1 MVCFS
6 VDRYSIFRLL
16 VWSQLE
22 EKNAEIMVEN
32 LYYYIRTIVVAE
44 LAFVLVVFSVALRS
58 VFVSVEQQDKMRAL
72 SNGSVDN

>member
-1 MVCFS
+1 M
-6 VDRYSIFRLL
+6 FRLL
-16 VWSQLE
+16 VWSQFE

-32 LYYYIRTIVVAE
+32 LYYYIRTILVAE